1 MGRHK
6 KVKTENENIEY
17 KLKRREQN
25 RISQKNFRLR
35 RKILNKVMNV
45 IPTEQNNIYKKSLTK
60 FIKKQDYNYF
70 ITLTTTKERTTR
82 LVKIILDKFLLD
94 IKKNIG
100 YQNGFFVIEKKNR
113 PHIHLLLKSKY
124 SYKEISRTSNKFW
137 NEGFTKTL
145 KINSK
150 VEDYTL
156 E

>member
-1 MGRHK
+1 
-6 KVKTENENIEY
+6 
-17 KLKRREQN
+17 
-25 RISQKNFRLR
+25 
-35 RKILNKVMNV
+35 
-45 IPTEQNNIYKKSLTK
+45 
-60 FIKKQDYNYF
+60 
-70 ITLTTTKERTTR
+70 
-82 LVKIILDKFLLD
+82 LDKFLLD

-156 E
+156 EEYLVKEVSYNSTEVNWEVF